1 MKPMRTPDT
10 RKARLY
16 FLDGRVDEYSDNNLA
31 YAVWLALPRGIH
43 VAFRGTNDTRPVY
56 PWDCVDVLP

>member
-1 MKPMRTPDT
+1 MRRPDT

-31 YAVWLALPRGIH
+31 YAVWLALPRGIR
-43 VAFRGTNDTRPVY
+43 VAFRGANDTRPVY
-56 PWDCVDVLP
+56 PGDCVDVLP